1 MHFLQSRKRFG
12 RKLRSDR
19 ADMPGVKL
27 AARGKTQH
35 PGRQRHAKRLNPDL
49 AANPLTLIRRL
60 VMAIGEM
67 AYVNSVREQ
76 LLAGRAR
83 LADVL
88 AGGEKE
94 HIDRLL
100 NQVDQALQRI
110 EDGTFGICEE
120 CHTDIGED
128 WLREDPLTTV
138 CLEHMTP
145 KQQRALEYDLELAA
159 QIQKG
164 LLPPSDTAFEGW
176 EIAHYYQPAGVVSGD
191 YCDVIRENGHLYFI
205 MADVSGKGV
214 AAAMLASNL
223 RAVFRSLI
231 PLGLSVQE
239 FMLRAN
245 RLFQQSALPSQY
257 ATTVLGRT
265 SARGELELVNV
276 GHLPAL
282 LAGEAGIDRFE
293 STCRPL
299 GIFSDD
305 SVYVTKG
312 QMSPGDTL
320 VLYTD
325 GISEAAN
332 ERDEEYGVDAVI
344 KLIGE
349 QRLRSPNQLVQAVKQ
364 NLAAFRG
371 RAERADD
378 ETLLAIRYAPGASA
392 RV

>member
-1 MHFLQSRKRFG
+1 
-12 RKLRSDR
+12 
-19 ADMPGVKL
+19 
-27 AARGKTQH
+27 
-35 PGRQRHAKRLNPDL
+35 
-49 AANPLTLIRRL
+49 
-60 VMAIGEM
+60 MAIGET

-88 AGGEKE
+88 AGGEKD
-94 HIDRLL
+94 HVNRLL
-100 NQVDQALQRI
+100 NEVDQALQRI
-110 EDGTFGICEE
+110 EHHAFGICEE

-128 WLREDPLTTV
+128 WLRENPLTTV
-138 CLEHMTP
+138 CLEHMTA
-145 KQQRALEYDLELAA
+145 KQRAALEYDLELAA

-164 LLPPSDTAFEGW
+164 LLPAADTTFAGW

-231 PLGLSVQE
+231 PLGLSVEE

-245 RLFQQSALPSQY
+245 RLFRESALPSQY
-257 ATTVLGRT
+257 ATTVFGRT
-265 SARGELELVNV
+265 SSQGGLELLNV
-276 GHLPAL
+276 GHPPVL
-282 LAGEAGIDRFE
+282 LAGKDKISRFE

-299 GIFSDD
+299 GMFSDD
-305 SVYVTKG
+305 TPCVTRA

-332 ERDEEYGVDAVI
+332 HRDEEYGIDAVM
-344 KLIGE
+344 KLVRE
-349 QRLRSPNQLVQAVKQ
+349 NRQRGPNKLVQAVKQ

-371 RAERADD
+371 GAERADD
-378 ETLLAIRYAPGASA
+378 ETLLAIQYAPVA
-392 RV
+392 

>member
-1 MHFLQSRKRFG
+1 
-12 RKLRSDR
+12 
-19 ADMPGVKL
+19 
-27 AARGKTQH
+27 
-35 PGRQRHAKRLNPDL
+35 
-49 AANPLTLIRRL
+49 
-60 VMAIGEM
+60 MAIGET

-76 LLAGRAR
+76 LLAGRTR

-88 AGGEKE
+88 AGEEKQ

-100 NQVDQALQRI
+100 NQVDEALQRI

-120 CHTDIGED
+120 CHTEIGED

-145 KQQRALEYDLELAA
+145 KQQRALEYDLEVAA
-159 QIQKG
+159 QLQKG
-164 LLPPSDTAFEGW
+164 LLPPAETAFEGW
-176 EIAHYYQPAGVVSGD
+176 EIAHYYQPAGMVSGD

-214 AAAMLASNL
+214 AAAMLAVNL

-231 PLGLSVQE
+231 PLGLSVE
-239 FMLRAN
+239 EVMVRAN
-245 RLFQQSALPSQY
+245 RLFRESALPSQY
-257 ATTVLGRT
+257 ATTVFGRT
-265 SARGELELVNV
+265 TTHGALELVNV
-276 GHLPAL
+276 AHPPVL
-282 LAGEAGIDRFE
+282 LVGKGEISRFE
-293 STCRPL
+293 STCKPL

-305 SVYVTKG
+305 TLCVTTG

-332 ERDEEYGVDAVI
+332 ERDEEYGVDAVV
-344 KLIGE
+344 KLISE
-349 QRLRSPNQLVQAVKQ
+349 QRLRGPNRLVQALKH

-378 ETLLAIRYAPGASA
+378 ETVLAIRYAPVSQS
-392 RV
+392 

>member
-1 MHFLQSRKRFG
+1 
-12 RKLRSDR
+12 
-19 ADMPGVKL
+19 
-27 AARGKTQH
+27 
-35 PGRQRHAKRLNPDL
+35 
-49 AANPLTLIRRL
+49 
-60 VMAIGEM
+60 MATGEM

-76 LLAGRAR
+76 LLAGRTR

-88 AGGEKE
+88 AGGEKA
-94 HIDRLL
+94 HIDQLL
-100 NQVDQALQRI
+100 NQVDEALQRI
-110 EDGTFGICEE
+110 ENGTFGICEE

-164 LLPPSDTAFEGW
+164 LLPSSDTVFEGW
-176 EIAHYYQPAGVVSGD
+176 NFAHHYQPAGTVSGD
-191 YCDVIRENGHLYFI
+191 YCDLIRETGHLYFI

-231 PLGLSVQE
+231 PLGLSLEE
-239 FMLRAN
+239 FMVRAN
-245 RLFQQSALPSQY
+245 RLFRESALPSQY
-257 ATTVLGRT
+257 ATTVVGRT
-265 SARGELELVNV
+265 SAKGELELVNV
-276 GHLPAL
+276 GHLPVL
-282 LAGEAGIDRFE
+282 LATNGDIRRFE

-305 SVYVTKG
+305 TVCVSKG

-332 ERDEEYGVDAVI
+332 DRDEEYGVEAVAR
-344 KLIGE
+344 LIGE
-349 QRLRSPNQLVQAVKQ
+349 QRYAHPNTLIAAVKQ

-378 ETLLAIRYAPGASA
+378 ETLLAIQYAPRGN
-392 RV
+392 

>member
-1 MHFLQSRKRFG
+1 
-12 RKLRSDR
+12 
-19 ADMPGVKL
+19 
-27 AARGKTQH
+27 
-35 PGRQRHAKRLNPDL
+35 
-49 AANPLTLIRRL
+49 
-60 VMAIGEM
+60 MAIGET

-88 AGGEKE
+88 AGRQREQVE
-94 HIDRLL
+94 HLFKQI
-100 NQVDQALQRI
+100 DQALQRI
-110 EDGTFGICEE
+110 EHGTFGICEE

-128 WLREDPLTTV
+128 WLRQDPLTTV

-145 KQQRALEYDLELAA
+145 KQQRALEYDLEVAA
-159 QIQKG
+159 HLQKG
-164 LLPPSDTAFEGW
+164 LLPAADFAFEGW
-176 EIAHYYQPAGVVSGD
+176 NIAYHYQPAGVVSGD

-231 PLGLSVQE
+231 PLGLSVAD
-239 FMLRAN
+239 FVVRAN
-245 RLFQQSALPSQY
+245 RLFRESALPSQY
-257 ATTVLGRT
+257 ATTVFGRT
-265 SARGELELVNV
+265 SGAGELELVNV

-282 LAGEAGIDRFE
+282 LASKNDIRRYE
-293 STCRPL
+293 STCHPL

-305 SVYVTKG
+305 TVCVTKG

-320 VLYTD
+320 VLYSD

-332 ERDEEYGVDAVI
+332 DRDEEYGVDAVV
-344 KLIGE
+344 KLVGDH
-349 QRLRSPNQLVQAVKQ
+349 RLRAPDKLVQAVRQ

-378 ETLLAIRYAPGASA
+378 ETLLAIQYAPVGTSKASA
-392 RV
+392 

>member
-1 MHFLQSRKRFG
+1 
-12 RKLRSDR
+12 
-19 ADMPGVKL
+19 
-27 AARGKTQH
+27 
-35 PGRQRHAKRLNPDL
+35 
-49 AANPLTLIRRL
+49 
-60 VMAIGEM
+60 MAIGEM

-83 LADVL
+83 LSEVLGEADSERMLHLLQEVDSAL
-88 AGGEKE
+88 
-94 HIDRLL
+94 HRIDHG
-100 NQVDQALQRI
+100 Q
-110 EDGTFGICEE
+110 FGVCE
-120 CHTDIGED
+120 
-128 WLREDPLTTV
+128 V
-138 CLEHMTP
+138 CLGTVESERLAENPLARVCLDCLSP

-159 QIQKG
+159 QLQKG
-164 LLPPSDTAFEGW
+164 LLPLSDIAFEGW

-191 YCDVIRENGHLYFI
+191 YCDVLRENGHLYFI

-231 PLGLSVQE
+231 PLGLSVE
-239 FMLRAN
+239 ECVVRAN
-245 RLFQQSALPSQY
+245 RLFRESALPSQY
-257 ATTVLGRT
+257 ATTVFGRT
-265 SARGELELVNV
+265 STRGELELVNV

-305 SVYVTKG
+305 TVCVTKG
-312 QMSPGDTL
+312 QMFPGDTL

-332 ERDEEYGVDAVI
+332 DRDEEYGVDAVI
-344 KLIGE
+344 RLVGE
-349 QRLRSPNQLVQAVKQ
+349 QRLRGPKMLAQAVKQ

-378 ETLLAIRYAPGASA
+378 ETLLAIRYAPTAG
-392 RV
+392 R

>member
-1 MHFLQSRKRFG
+1 
-12 RKLRSDR
+12 
-19 ADMPGVKL
+19 
-27 AARGKTQH
+27 
-35 PGRQRHAKRLNPDL
+35 
-49 AANPLTLIRRL
+49 
-60 VMAIGEM
+60 MAIGET
-67 AYVNSVREQ
+67 AHVNSVREQ

-83 LADVL
+83 LAEVL
-88 AGGEKE
+88 RHGEKD
-94 HIDRLL
+94 HVDRLL
-100 NQVDQALQRI
+100 GEVDQALRRI
-110 EDGTFGICEE
+110 EDHTFGICEE

-128 WLREDPLTTV
+128 WLRENPLTTV

-164 LLPPSDTAFEGW
+164 LLPAANTVFEGW

-231 PLGLSVQE
+231 PLGLSVEE
-239 FMLRAN
+239 FVLRAN
-245 RLFQQSALPSQY
+245 RLFRESALPSQY
-257 ATTVLGRT
+257 ATTVFGRT
-265 SARGELELVNV
+265 SNRGDLELLNV
-276 GHLPAL
+276 GHLPVL
-282 LAGEAGIDRFE
+282 LAGKSEISRFE
-293 STCRPL
+293 STCQPL
-299 GIFSDD
+299 GMFSDD
-305 SVYVTKG
+305 TLCVTRA

-332 ERDEEYGVDAVI
+332 HRDEEYGIDAVVR
-344 KLIGE
+344 LVRE
-349 QRLRSPNQLVQAVKQ
+349 QRLGGPKKLVQAVKD

-371 RAERADD
+371 RTERADD
-378 ETLLAIRYAPGASA
+378 ETLLAIQYAPKA
-392 RV
+392 

>member
-1 MHFLQSRKRFG
+1 
-12 RKLRSDR
+12 
-19 ADMPGVKL
+19 
-27 AARGKTQH
+27 
-35 PGRQRHAKRLNPDL
+35 
-49 AANPLTLIRRL
+49 
-60 VMAIGEM
+60 MATGEVT
-67 AYVNSVREQ
+67 YVNSVREQ

-88 AGGEKE
+88 AGGEKD

-164 LLPPSDTAFEGW
+164 LLPSADTVFEGW
-176 EIAHYYQPAGVVSGD
+176 DFAHYYQAAGAVGGD
-191 YCDVIRENGHLYFI
+191 YCDLIRENGYLYFI

-231 PLGLSVQE
+231 PLGLSVE
-239 FMLRAN
+239 DFMVRAN
-245 RLFQQSALPSQY
+245 RLFRESALPSQY
-257 ATTVLGRT
+257 ATTVFGRT
-265 SARGELELVNV
+265 SAKGELELVNV
-276 GHLPAL
+276 GHPPVL
-282 LAGEAGIDRFE
+282 LATNGKIQRFE
-293 STCRPL
+293 SVCRPL
-299 GIFSDD
+299 GIWLDD
-305 SVYVTKG
+305 TVCVTRS

-325 GISEAAN
+325 GISEATN
-332 ERDEEYGVDAVI
+332 DRDEEYGVEAVA
-344 KLIGE
+344 KLIAE
-349 QRLRSPNQLVQAVKQ
+349 QRHCCPSTLVNAVKQ

-371 RAERADD
+371 RTERADD
-378 ETLLAIRYAPGASA
+378 ETLLAIQYAPRAN
-392 RV
+392 